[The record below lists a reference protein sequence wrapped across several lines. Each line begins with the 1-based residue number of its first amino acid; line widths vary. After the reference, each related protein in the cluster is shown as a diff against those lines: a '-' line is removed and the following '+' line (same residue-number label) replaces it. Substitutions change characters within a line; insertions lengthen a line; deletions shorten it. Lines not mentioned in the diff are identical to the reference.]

1 MKISNRLIGKD
12 NPLFF
17 IAEAGVN
24 HNGSIEIAKKLVDSA
39 SNAGA
44 DAVKF
49 QTFKTENIVTLNA
62 PKSTY
67 HIRTTGSDND
77 LSWYELLKTQELDKS
92 MHIDLMKYC
101 EKKNIIFLSTP
112 YDNES
117 ADLLD
122 DLGIAAFKTAST
134 DTNNIPFLK
143 YLAKKGKPIIMSSAM
158 CNMDEVN
165 AAIETL
171 REGGISEIAMLQCT
185 GNYPA
190 KLEDSNLNVINEYLN
205 KLDCLVGYSD
215 HTIGLIN
222 PIAATA
228 LGASIYEKHITID
241 KTLPGPDQKMAL
253 NPIELKE
260 TINAI
265 RMTEKALGNN
275 KKNVL
280 ESELENRVKLRKSL
294 VANLDINLGDLITLE
309 MIGTTRP
316 GSGLKPGLIENLIGK
331 KSKRKIK
338 KDSLFIKDD
347 MF

>member
-143 YLAKKGKPIIMSSAM
+143 YLAKKYI
-158 CNMDEVN
+158 
-165 AAIETL
+165 
-171 REGGISEIAMLQCT
+171 
-185 GNYPA
+185 
-190 KLEDSNLNVINEYLN
+190 
-205 KLDCLVGYSD
+205 
-215 HTIGLIN
+215 
-222 PIAATA
+222 
-228 LGASIYEKHITID
+228 
-241 KTLPGPDQKMAL
+241 
-253 NPIELKE
+253 
-260 TINAI
+260 
-265 RMTEKALGNN
+265 
-275 KKNVL
+275 
-280 ESELENRVKLRKSL
+280 
-294 VANLDINLGDLITLE
+294 
-309 MIGTTRP
+309 
-316 GSGLKPGLIENLIGK
+316 GSG
-331 KSKRKIK
+331 
-338 KDSLFIKDD
+338 
-347 MF
+347 